1 MRKKILS
8 FSACLLSVILL
19 LTNIAFAAMPP
30 TVEPMYDNAD
40 RVSASINISST
51 GCATC
56 AGTIVLHGGV
66 KANVTLTL
74 QKSKNGTTGWGDVK
88 SWTDSGSYSLSINE
102 DYYVMSG
109 YYYRV
114 KLVAKI
120 YDSNNKLLE
129 TIQESSPNRYY

>member
-1 MRKKILS
+1 MKKKLFRS
-8 FSACLLSVILL
+8 SVCLLAMLMLL
-19 LTNIAFAAMPP
+19 SNIAFAAMPP
-30 TVEPMYDNAD
+30 MVEPLYDNAD

-66 KANVTLTL
+66 KADVTLTL
-74 QKSKNGTTGWGDVK
+74 QKSTNGTSWSSVK
-88 SWTDSGSYSLSINE
+88 PWTTSGSYSLSINE

-109 YYYRV
+109 YYYRT

-120 YDSNNKLLE
+120 YDSNNNLLE
-129 TIQESSPNRYY
+129 TIQENSPSRYY